1 MYFKSRV
8 EAGQLLAKQIVER
21 YKGQECSVVALND
34 GGVIVGAQIALQM
47 HCPLMMLLTEAINL
61 PRENAAFGGISQD
74 GSFTYNRKFSQG
86 EIDEFAAE
94 YYQFIEQ
101 EKMNKLAEM
110 HRQLGKEKMIRKDLL
125 KERNIILVSDGM
137 QDGFALDIAV
147 EYLKPIHTKKVIMAT
162 PLASV
167 PAVDRIH
174 VIADDIF
181 CLSVIED
188 YISTDHYYDTN
199 DIPPHDKVVKTIEEI
214 VGHWK

>member
-8 EAGQLLAKQIVER
+8 EAGQSLAKQIVER
-21 YKGQECSVVALND
+21 YKGQDCSIVALND

-47 HCPLMMLLTEAINL
+47 HCPLMMLLTESIVL
-61 PRENAAFGGISQD
+61 PREDAAVGGISQD
-74 GSFTYNRKFSQG
+74 GSFTYNHKYSQG
-86 EIDEFAAE
+86 EIDEMTSE
-94 YYQFIEQ
+94 YYQYIEQ
-101 EKMNKLAEM
+101 EKMNKMANM
-110 HRQLGKEKMIRKDLL
+110 HRQLGHEKMIRKDLL
-125 KERNIILVSDGM
+125 RERNIILVSDGM
-137 QDGFALDIAV
+137 QDGFALDIALQ
-147 EYLKPIHTKKVIMAT
+147 YLKPIHTKKIVMAT

-174 VIADDIF
+174 VLADDIF

-214 VGHWK
+214 VAHWK